1 MSSNNLA
8 LYADGYNPLRWDC
21 DKRGC
26 FNRLRRPKIEV
37 FSECFP
43 GKINF
48 GDIDGIVELNGKALL
63 LEWKSEFKEIPTG
76 QKIMYE
82 RITKSGDLSVIV
94 LIGNAETMNITHSCI
109 FYLGKKIPA
118 IGYSECSL
126 EDAKNR
132 IKNWRIKIANRK

>member
-1 MSSNNLA
+1 
-8 LYADGYNPLRWDC
+8 
-21 DKRGC
+21 
-26 FNRLRRPKIEV
+26 V

-109 FYLGKKIPA
+109 FYLGKKIPEN
-118 IGYSECSL
+118 GYSFCSL
-126 EDAKNR
+126 EQAKQR
-132 IKNWRIKIANRK
+132 ILNWRKRIAKR